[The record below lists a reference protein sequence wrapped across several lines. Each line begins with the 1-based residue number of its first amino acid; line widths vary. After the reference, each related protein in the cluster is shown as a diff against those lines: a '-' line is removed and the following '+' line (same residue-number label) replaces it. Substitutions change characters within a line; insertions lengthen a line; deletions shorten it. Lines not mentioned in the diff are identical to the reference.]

1 MPRKDT
7 KGGHCV
13 PLAIPESPLSKGF
26 ERWWALPPGP
36 PLFPGRRAARIAGF
50 PWSTGRRLYIAS
62 CPAYFTGNEWC
73 FQTLSEPL
81 DWSLLHDAELLLP
94 WNA

>member
-1 MPRKDT
+1 MAAFLQVR
-7 KGGHCV
+7 
-13 PLAIPESPLSKGF
+13 GF
-26 ERWWALPPGP
+26 KLLNYLIYAATSGP
-36 PLFPGRRAARIAGF
+36 TTFSRVLRRAARIAGF

-62 CPAYFTGNEWC
+62 CPAYFTGNERC